1 LKDLKKFF
9 LCVEH
14 ETCENLFCKNNK
26 EVGTSEACTL
36 KLFMVEIRS
45 VHKTIA
51 AATNKS
57 GSLLKIIL
65 QNTNIATI
73 YNQYE
78 TEIIYKSY

>member
-51 AATNKS
+51 VATNKS
-57 GSLLKIIL
+57 GSLK
-65 QNTNIATI
+65 TNITTI